1 MIFYLISFSCPT
13 KTKSFRM
20 RARFH
25 LMMQNETGLI
35 LGTNLSFFFFK
46 ENFGTDMRNF
56 RISVRSGPE
65 GSLYC
70 SH

>member
-1 MIFYLISFSCPT
+1 
-13 KTKSFRM
+13 M

-35 LGTNLSFFFFK
+35 WGTNLSFFFFK